1 MTIDAVFKKIDRY
14 LKKENIGPLVVDVHN
29 SEDLDAVVTHY
40 NLPQNEF
47 ICASDTR
54 FCKADEFPDMASLM
68 NFLGN
73 GTGNYF
79 VQEVS
84 SFFRLKGET
93 ELKQLL
99 IEFLSMSS
107 AGHVVIF
114 TYQCDSFLTSIIQ
127 NDRRL
132 DNRICVIDG
141 VHADIPK
148 LVFTAKDVNFGKT
161 SAITYGI
168 DKIAKWSSLP
178 LRV

>member
-14 LKKENIGPLVVDVHN
+14 LKKENIGPLVVDVQN

-93 ELKQLL
+93 
-99 IEFLSMSS
+99 
-107 AGHVVIF
+107 
-114 TYQCDSFLTSIIQ
+114 
-127 NDRRL
+127 
-132 DNRICVIDG
+132 
-141 VHADIPK
+141 
-148 LVFTAKDVNFGKT
+148 
-161 SAITYGI
+161 
-168 DKIAKWSSLP
+168 
-178 LRV
+178 